1 MMVEFD
7 TDGQY
12 PHNNAAECH
21 TDAMIRSQINR
32 SIERTIWEYQ
42 SSMELERKLRINQR
56 EGGELSRS
64 VTLEKERKFRS
75 FSFVVTF
82 FLLTHFQREEEEE

>member
-12 PHNNAAECH
+12 PQNNAAECH

-42 SSMELERKLRINQR
+42 ISMKLERKLRINQR
-56 EGGELSRS
+56 EGGKLSRS
-64 VTLEKERKFRS
+64 VTLEKERQFRS